1 MVKYNFIIFI
11 KHIVFKYKT
20 NLDFKL
26 PDSFLKSESEL
37 VITSSW
43 FTCDAF
49 VFFRLFYMI
58 NISNNNNIFKHF
70 VSG

>member
-1 MVKYNFIIFI
+1 ML
-11 KHIVFKYKT
+11 FKSRT

-37 VITSSW
+37 VIISSW

-49 VFFRLFYMI
+49 VFFRLFYIIEKIMI
-58 NISNNNNIFKHF
+58 ITYLSILLCRSNFIPEC
-70 VSG
+70 